1 MYLNIVLIGAAHG
14 LILLPVLLSYCGPP
28 INRRR
33 LFINNLNKNKSKF
46 ITNNNIIKLP
56 YGTRDNKNIQNE
68 VCSTLLQH

>member
-33 LFINNLNKNKSKF
+33 LFINNLNKIN
-46 ITNNNIIKLP
+46 
-56 YGTRDNKNIQNE
+56 QN
-68 VCSTLLQH
+68 L